1 MTERMVDSGT
11 SENDGGEPEVP
22 PPAPAKPV
30 AEPRA
35 VVQPAPAAPRAEPA
49 AAPRREPQPA
59 PAVDASFEARAS
71 RFTAAL
77 PEALRRIP
85 FTASVVVVTLV
96 VGVVARTV
104 WTPIWR
110 EVWFQQV
117 AYGLPGL
124 REGKIWTLL
133 TGWFFYLTP
142 GQYLSGLIMFA
153 VIVGACEMRLG
164 TRAVA
169 IAAVAGEIGG
179 ILLASLL
186 VWALSATSWPWAVA
200 LTQVRDVGFTTGA
213 LTVLAVTTAALR
225 SPWRLRVR
233 AVLWFYVTVAFL
245 FEGTLSDVA
254 HAIAVVIGVLVGQ
267 RLFGVEP
274 GFGPRTRRETRMLAF
289 GGLIALGLTE
299 LVVLLFPGRGPF
311 GSVAGL
317 AGPTAD
323 VVIDLVII
331 AVVANA
337 LRVGKKWAWWLT
349 VLYGLLNI
357 AAAALALVAIFTGNL
372 PTGAPLLL
380 GSALLWLG
388 EIGLLVFNRGAFRV
402 PLRRRVPGGVAAAEG
417 DSMVRARTLLMA
429 SGGSTMSWMTTWSEM
444 RYYFMADGRGYV
456 GYERHAG
463 VALALSDPVVPDGTI
478 ADAVAEFTRRAE
490 QGGLTPCLFSVT
502 DAAADAARTAGWRT
516 VQIAEDTI
524 IDLAG
529 LAFKGKK
536 WQDVR
541 SALNKAKRES
551 ITFRM
556 TTLAEEPFA
565 VLAQVRAISEQWV
578 GEKGLPEMGFT
589 LGGVDEALD
598 PAVKVGLAIDNTGS
612 IHGVTS
618 WLPVYAEGGQ
628 VRGWT
633 LDVMRRRDD
642 GFRSVMEFMI
652 ASACLSF
659 QQTGAE
665 FVSLS
670 GAPLARSEQSGE
682 ELDRTDR
689 LLDKLGASLEPF
701 YGFRSLHAF
710 KAKFAPRYEP
720 IHLAFRDEA
729 DLPRIGVAL
738 TRAYL
743 PDATPRQLLAAGL
756 SAHGEQAD
764 AGVR

>member
-1 MTERMVDSGT
+1 
-11 SENDGGEPEVP
+11 
-22 PPAPAKPV
+22 
-30 AEPRA
+30 
-35 VVQPAPAAPRAEPA
+35 
-49 AAPRREPQPA
+49 
-59 PAVDASFEARAS
+59 
-71 RFTAAL
+71 
-77 PEALRRIP
+77 
-85 FTASVVVVTLV
+85 
-96 VGVVARTV
+96 
-104 WTPIWR
+104 
-110 EVWFQQV
+110 
-117 AYGLPGL
+117 
-124 REGKIWTLL
+124 
-133 TGWFFYLTP
+133 
-142 GQYLSGLIMFA
+142 
-153 VIVGACEMRLG
+153 
-164 TRAVA
+164 
-169 IAAVAGEIGG
+169 
-179 ILLASLL
+179 
-186 VWALSATSWPWAVA
+186 
-200 LTQVRDVGFTTGA
+200 
-213 LTVLAVTTAALR
+213 
-225 SPWRLRVR
+225 
-233 AVLWFYVTVAFL
+233 
-245 FEGTLSDVA
+245 
-254 HAIAVVIGVLVGQ
+254 
-267 RLFGVEP
+267 
-274 GFGPRTRRETRMLAF
+274 
-289 GGLIALGLTE
+289 
-299 LVVLLFPGRGPF
+299 
-311 GSVAGL
+311 
-317 AGPTAD
+317 
-323 VVIDLVII
+323 
-331 AVVANA
+331 
-337 LRVGKKWAWWLT
+337 
-349 VLYGLLNI
+349 
-357 AAAALALVAIFTGNL
+357 VAIFTGNL

-738 TRAYL
+738 TKAYL

-756 SAHGEQAD
+756 SARGEQAD

>member
-1 MTERMVDSGT
+1 M
-11 SENDGGEPEVP
+11 
-22 PPAPAKPV
+22 
-30 AEPRA
+30 
-35 VVQPAPAAPRAEPA
+35 
-49 AAPRREPQPA
+49 
-59 PAVDASFEARAS
+59 
-71 RFTAAL
+71 
-77 PEALRRIP
+77 
-85 FTASVVVVTLV
+85 
-96 VGVVARTV
+96 
-104 WTPIWR
+104 
-110 EVWFQQV
+110 
-117 AYGLPGL
+117 
-124 REGKIWTLL
+124 
-133 TGWFFYLTP
+133 
-142 GQYLSGLIMFA
+142 
-153 VIVGACEMRLG
+153 
-164 TRAVA
+164 
-169 IAAVAGEIGG
+169 
-179 ILLASLL
+179 
-186 VWALSATSWPWAVA
+186 
-200 LTQVRDVGFTTGA
+200 
-213 LTVLAVTTAALR
+213 
-225 SPWRLRVR
+225 
-233 AVLWFYVTVAFL
+233 
-245 FEGTLSDVA
+245 
-254 HAIAVVIGVLVGQ
+254 
-267 RLFGVEP
+267 
-274 GFGPRTRRETRMLAF
+274 
-289 GGLIALGLTE
+289 
-299 LVVLLFPGRGPF
+299 
-311 GSVAGL
+311 
-317 AGPTAD
+317 
-323 VVIDLVII
+323 
-331 AVVANA
+331 
-337 LRVGKKWAWWLT
+337 
-349 VLYGLLNI
+349 
-357 AAAALALVAIFTGNL
+357 LALVAIFSGHL
-372 PTGAPLLL
+372 PNGAPIAL
-380 GSALLWLG
+380 GSALLWIG

-402 PLRRRVPGGVAAAEG
+402 PLRRRVQGGVAATEG
-417 DSMVRARTLLMA
+417 DSMARARALLMA
-429 SGGSTMSWMTTWSEM
+429 VGGSTMSWMTTWPEM
-444 RYYFMADGRGYV
+444 RYCFMADGRGYV

-578 GEKGLPEMGFT
+578 GDKGLPEMGFT

-598 PAVKVGLAIDNTGS
+598 PAVKVGLAIDTDRQHPRGDLVAAGVRRGRAGAGLDPRRDAPPRRRLPVR
-612 IHGVTS
+612 HGVHDRVGVPD
-618 WLPVYAEGGQ
+618 LPAG
-628 VRGWT
+628 RG
-633 LDVMRRRDD
+633 
-642 GFRSVMEFMI
+642 
-652 ASACLSF
+652 A
-659 QQTGAE
+659 Q

-764 AGVR
+764 AGAR